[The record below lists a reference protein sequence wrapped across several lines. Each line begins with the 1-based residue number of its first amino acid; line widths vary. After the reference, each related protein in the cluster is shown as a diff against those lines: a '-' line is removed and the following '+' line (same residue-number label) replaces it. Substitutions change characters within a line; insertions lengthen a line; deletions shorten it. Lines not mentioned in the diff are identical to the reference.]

1 MRSQVQI
8 KSKRVFFV
16 FKKHIIIWLMLIIF
30 ISVQVFI
37 AIQVSTKGAG
47 LAVLEN
53 NKNEL
58 LAEQQKLKGELID
71 ANSITVLA
79 GKAQELGY
87 KKIDKTFYIKIDE
100 NFAALKK

>member
-1 MRSQVQI
+1 MINQKKI
-8 KSKRVFFV
+8 KGKKTFLVFR
-16 FKKHIIIWLMLIIF
+16 KHIVFWLILIAF
-30 ISVQVFI
+30 ISLQVFI

-58 LAEQQKLKGELID
+58 LAEQQKLKGELIG

-79 GKAQELGY
+79 EKAQEFGY